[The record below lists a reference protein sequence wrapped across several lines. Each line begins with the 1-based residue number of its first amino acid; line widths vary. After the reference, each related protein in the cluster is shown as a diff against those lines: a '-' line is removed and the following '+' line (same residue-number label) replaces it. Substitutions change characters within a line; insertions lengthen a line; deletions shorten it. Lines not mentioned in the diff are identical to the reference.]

1 MILGFLK
8 EVYQIWINER
18 PTQLAAALA
27 YYGMFSIAP
36 VIFIAFTVAGI
47 FIDNLA
53 LAERVSTQLEQI
65 LGPEVVLAIQNLLT
79 NISVNLPDSIARWS
93 WLSSVISFLAL
104 LWAASGLFTQI
115 HFALNTLL
123 RVPPAAKGKSRRMI
137 RQRLLSFTAVI
148 LLGLLLVLVFIA
160 NIFVTWIDSVFDVP
174 NDYAVIGYLT
184 FISLAAIS
192 FALIYKYIPDVKL
205 RWRDVWLGAV
215 VAALLETIGILVLG
229 LFLQIGAFNSASA
242 AAGSFVVLLMVMY
255 YLAQIFLLGVVI
267 TRVFTSRYGSQPPSN
282 EGEDVSRVA
291 G

>member
-93 WLSSVISFLAL
+93 WLSSVISFLVL

-123 RVPPAAKGKSRRMI
+123 RVPPAAKGESRRMI
-137 RQRLLSFTAVI
+137 RQRLLSFSAVI

-192 FALIYKYIPDVKL
+192 FALIYKYILDVKL

-242 AAGSFVVLLMVMY
+242 AAGSFVVLLMV
-255 YLAQIFLLGVVI
+255 I
-267 TRVFTSRYGSQPPSN
+267 
-282 EGEDVSRVA
+282 
-291 G
+291 